1 MHRLTYLAA
10 RLVWALLGML
20 PLRLVIHLGR
30 ALGILAW
37 YGSGKYR
44 KLILS
49 NLEIAF
55 GEELQAERKA
65 SIGKEHFARLAGNI
79 AAGACL
85 SRQPAERLREW
96 VDIEGIEHLRLAQAA
111 GRGVIG
117 LLGHIGNWEML
128 ARLSPGVFACPCGSV
143 YQSLTNPF
151 VDRWVRSQ
159 RALEGL
165 ALFERKEGFNGA
177 LEMLRTG
184 GVVGVLADQ
193 HAGDRGLWCPLFNR
207 LASTSPLVATMALRT
222 GASVVG
228 IALYTQLGGR
238 WRLVIRPPLQ
248 PESRDSSLFTA
259 QINLEL
265 EQMIRREPADWLWS
279 HNRWKTPKP
288 NFLGVGWKRGVVASN
303 KILPFRLLVRSV
315 NWLGDAVMTIPS
327 IRAIRR
333 TRPDLE
339 ITVACQSKLAGFWR
353 AVPEVDR
360 VLEIPLGAG
369 IRQTAGLFKTGRF
382 DAVLVYPNSL
392 RTGLEAWLAGIPR
405 RVGYSGHWREKLLN
419 QVVRPSAQGAQ
430 DSLPGHQ
437 VHHYLNLAESVGA
450 PRLEPSEWVPAR
462 LPLPHGSGVSRR
474 KKIAVCPGAEFGPAK
489 RWFPERFAEVIH
501 KVSLSWEVDWMLVG
515 VSKDVPAG
523 EAIEGALEELESEAK
538 VQNQIGRTSL
548 GELMRLLGECD
559 LLLSNDTGTMH
570 LGAMLG
576 VPVVA
581 VFGSTEPLLTGPIG
595 PGHIVLQHRVPCGP
609 CFQRECHLDFACMR
623 GVGAPEA
630 AAAVEEL
637 LNRGF
642 LREKGSRSRED

>member
-10 RLVWALLGML
+10 RLVWGLLGML
-20 PLRLVIHLGR
+20 PLRLVIHFAR

-44 KLILS
+44 RLILS

-55 GEELQAERKA
+55 GKEFQADRKA
-65 SIGKEHFARLAGNI
+65 SIGREHFARLAGNI

-85 SRQPAERLREW
+85 SRKPAERLREW
-96 VDIEGIEHLRLAQAA
+96 VDIEGIEHLRLAQAK
-111 GRGVIG
+111 GRGVVG

-128 ARLSPGVFACPCGSV
+128 ARLSPGVFDCPCGSV

-151 VDRWVRSQ
+151 VDKWVRSQ

-177 LEMLRTG
+177 LEMLRAG

-222 GASVVG
+222 GAAVLG
-228 IALYTQLGGR
+228 IALYTQPGGR

-248 PESRDSSLFTA
+248 PESKDSALFTA

-265 EQMIRREPADWLWS
+265 EQMIRMDPADWLWS

-288 NFLGVGWKRGVVASN
+288 NFLGVGWKRGVVAT
-303 KILPFRLLVRSV
+303 KGIQPFRLLLRSV
-315 NWLGDAVMTIPS
+315 NWLGDAVMTVPS
-327 IRAIRR
+327 VRAFRK

-339 ITVACQSKLAGFWR
+339 ITVACQAKLAGFWR

-360 VLEIPLGAG
+360 ILEIPPGAG
-369 IRQTAGLFKTGRF
+369 IRQTAGLMRGGCF
-382 DAVLVYPNSL
+382 DAVIVYPNSL

-405 RVGYSGHWREKLLN
+405 RVGYSGHWRRKLLN
-419 QVVRPSAQGAQ
+419 QVVRPSPEGAQ
-430 DSLPGHQ
+430 DFVPGHQ

-450 PRLEPSEWVPAR
+450 PRLEPSEWVALRP
-462 LPLPHGSGVSRR
+462 PLPQCSDSRR
-474 KKIAVCPGAEFGPAK
+474 RKIAVCPGAEFGPAK

-501 KVSLSWEVDWMLVG
+501 KVSLNRDVDWVLVG
-515 VSKDVPAG
+515 VSKDAPAG
-523 EAIEGALEELESEAK
+523 EAIESALKELKSEAK
-538 VQNQIGRTSL
+538 LQNQIGRTGL
-548 GELMRLLGECD
+548 GELMSLLGEVD
-559 LLLSNDTGTMH
+559 VLLSNDTGTMH
-570 LGAMLG
+570 LAAMIG

-581 VFGSTEPLLTGPIG
+581 VFGSTEPLLTGPLG

-623 GVGAPEA
+623 GVGSPEA

-642 LREKGSRSRED
+642 FREKGSRSTDN